1 MLRECREISA
11 DHGLN
16 LPTRRARTCP
26 PGFPWMDQAAKRAG
40 SPFGPAAQVHGTWY
54 KCQWAFLL
62 LEPRY
67 TRLTCRTFY
76 FVAMT

>member
-1 MLRECREISA
+1 
-11 DHGLN
+11 
-16 LPTRRARTCP
+16 
-26 PGFPWMDQAAKRAG
+26 MDQAAKRAG

-62 LEPRY
+62 EPRY